1 MWTVPFVVGLALRAG
16 MTNACY
22 KEPPLLLEP
31 HVRLSLTEP
40 ALTSPRNT
48 RCVTP
53 PPVGSCS
60 RHRRGYFYNYDTG
73 HCQHYRRKCGEY
85 DDHENYFTNKS
96 SCAVECQPMGPTVVC
111 RALVL
116 QVGCNRTEGAYHF
129 NGAIGKCEY
138 SPTGGCSPGINSFKT
153 LKQCKLVCQ
162 ADRLSGV
169 CSLPM
174 AQGFCM
180 EAHHRYHFDYLTRE
194 CVPFTYGGCNGN
206 GNNFHSIDECQRT
219 CYARWQKCT
228 QHLARGRCGGSMKRW
243 YFDTNTRACM
253 NFSYSGCEGN
263 QNNFVSRR
271 NCEVACFPVMKP
283 VTWQLWNAS
292 HSSEYDE

>member
-96 SCAVECQPMGPTVVC
+96 SCAVECQP
-111 RALVL
+111 
-116 QVGCNRTEGAYHF
+116 N
-129 NGAIGKCEY
+129 
-138 SPTGGCSPGINSFKT
+138 
-153 LKQCKLVCQ
+153 
-162 ADRLSGV
+162 RLSGV